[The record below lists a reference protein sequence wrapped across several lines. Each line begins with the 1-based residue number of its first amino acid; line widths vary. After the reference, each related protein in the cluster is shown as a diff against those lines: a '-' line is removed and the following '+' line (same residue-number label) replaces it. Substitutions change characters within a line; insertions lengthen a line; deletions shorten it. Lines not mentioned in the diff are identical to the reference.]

1 MKKIFLKFNE
11 FLKTDSSKLKAIR
24 GFTLIETLVSLAIF
38 SASIVALI
46 SVTASGVANTN
57 FAKNK
62 LTASYLA
69 QEGVEMVRN
78 IRDSNSLL
86 GGNGIPWVPFTTS
99 VFSSCTPPNGC
110 KIEPSANPLV
120 ATICQ
125 VTNGYGCQLN
135 YNSSGFYTYTTGS
148 TASPFSRLITVQDA
162 LDGNN
167 EVKVI
172 STVSWNQGSSP
183 KSVTYSENL
192 FDWIQ

>member
-1 MKKIFLKFNE
+1 MKIKIIKSN
-11 FLKTDSSKLKAIR
+11 T

-38 SASIVALI
+38 SVSIVALI
-46 SVTASGVANTN
+46 SVTASGVADTN
-57 FAKNK
+57 FVKNK

-78 IRDSNSLL
+78 IRDSNSLSLL
-86 GGNGIPWVPFTTS
+86 GGNGIPWAPFTAS

-110 KIEPSANPLV
+110 KIESSANSLV

-135 YNSSGFYTYTTGS
+135 YDSSGFYTYASS

-167 EVKVI
+167 EVKVT

-183 KSVTYSENL
+183 KSVTYSESL